1 MFQLMMEKTIQWIK
15 KNKFNMRI
23 FLISLFLSLNFNTT
37 ILANDLIFFLE
48 SAYKNNPKL
57 KAERENLKATKENIN
72 ISRSEFLPSVTVTG
86 TLDNSQSTDRT
97 NQSGSS
103 LTDLSNDTVTQS
115 VSVDQKI
122 FQGFEGYNSLKKSKL
137 EVEQANYKL
146 KNIEQEIILKSITA
160 YYDLVY
166 KTKSREFN
174 FANLALLERQVESDR
189 SRLQRGEIS
198 LTDLSQSESSLAG
211 ANASFIVSGNQLLVA
226 RTDFERII
234 RTSIPEEIDDQ
245 FILNVTLPNNLNDA
259 LKLAENNN
267 PKLMI
272 AQLDYKISERDLNIE
287 RAKLSPSAS
296 INYTKSKS
304 EDYSSTVDEIEK
316 ESIKATITWPII
328 KGGENYSSLKK
339 AKFKKNKSNLILE
352 DTFNQVKSDT
362 ANAWSLYQSA
372 ESVLNSTQSQ
382 VNAAEIA
389 NEGITLE
396 YDSGNT
402 RTTLEVI
409 QSRSL
414 LLNARITNA
423 KAERD
428 FIVSKFELLAELG
441 ELTLKNIKK
450 S

>member
-1 MFQLMMEKTIQWIK
+1 MEKTIQWIK

-48 SAYKNNPKL
+48 SAYKNNPRL

-86 TLDNSQSTDRT
+86 TLDSLQSTDRT

-103 LTDLSNDTVTQS
+103 LTDLSNDTATQS

-122 FQGFEGYNSLKKSKL
+122 FQGFQGYNSLKKSKL

-211 ANASFIVSGNQLLVA
+211 ANANFIASGSQLLVA

-304 EDYSSTVDEIEK
+304 EDYNSTVDEIDK
-316 ESIKATITWPII
+316 ESVKATITWPII

-352 DTFNQVKSDT
+352 DVFNQVKSDT

-423 KAERD
+423 KAERN

-441 ELTLKNIKK
+441 KLTLKNIKK